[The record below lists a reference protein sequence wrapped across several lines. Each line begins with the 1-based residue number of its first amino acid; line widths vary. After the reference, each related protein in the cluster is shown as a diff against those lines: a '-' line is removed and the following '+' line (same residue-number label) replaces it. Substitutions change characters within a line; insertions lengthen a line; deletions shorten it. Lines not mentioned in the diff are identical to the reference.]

1 MIFKRTAELKKGL
14 RTGLLSEGTLK
25 IGLFFKFVM
34 GNLFVL
40 LCFVLVLTIVNTRGN
55 ANRNYY
61 SKNLSL
67 NA

>member
-34 GNLFVL
+34 DNLFVL

-67 NA
+67 KA